1 VALVADEAAEDG
13 IGDARHGR
21 QDGSRLDRNRT
32 HCVATRKVDNLHSSI
47 VRTKEGWKMKK
58 QILLMG
64 LAVVAAGLSSCSKQS
79 GSPQAAAT
87 ADAPIE
93 AQPLA
98 AATPEA
104 APPPPVREHAFKP
117 VGAKRP
123 AASAPAAAAAPTAA
137 APSAPT
143 PVPVPVPVMNPPAAA
158 APREVA
164 QTRPAAPPPPPP
176 PPPEPMKVT
185 LKEGSVIAI
194 RLGETLDS
202 EKNAVGDTF
211 SASLAEPLVIDGF
224 VIAERGARATGKIV
238 DLERAGRV
246 KGVAVLQ
253 LALTEVTTADN
264 QRVPLVTDAFLKKG
278 PDTTKSDAAKVGV
291 AAGIG
296 AAIGAIAG
304 RGKGAAIGAGAG
316 GAAGAGTV
324 LATRG
329 KPAVLPAETLVRF
342 KVAQAV
348 TITEKL

>member
-1 VALVADEAAEDG
+1 
-13 IGDARHGR
+13 
-21 QDGSRLDRNRT
+21 
-32 HCVATRKVDNLHSSI
+32 
-47 VRTKEGWKMKK
+47 MKK

-123 AASAPAAAAAPTAA
+123 ATSGQRPASAPAAAAAP
-137 APSAPT
+137 APSGPT